1 MQGNPPRGELARYPV
16 HALADMLAL
25 FLPIVLAV
33 AGGRLSLTADML
45 ASRCRAKLQINEIS
59 SAASATVNH
68 IGLSVDSRGHEPSTA
83 MSFGSTR

>member
-33 AGGRLSLTADML
+33 AGGRLSLTADMP
-45 ASRCRAKLQINEIS
+45 AAAGRSCR
-59 SAASATVNH
+59 
-68 IGLSVDSRGHEPSTA
+68 
-83 MSFGSTR
+83 